1 MIKWLKKIFG
11 IQEAVIVPQKCP
23 KCGYAGNHMVRVF
36 KNSKPEEYFVC
47 ETGLSEKSNDD

>member
-47 ETGLSEKSNDD
+47 ETGL